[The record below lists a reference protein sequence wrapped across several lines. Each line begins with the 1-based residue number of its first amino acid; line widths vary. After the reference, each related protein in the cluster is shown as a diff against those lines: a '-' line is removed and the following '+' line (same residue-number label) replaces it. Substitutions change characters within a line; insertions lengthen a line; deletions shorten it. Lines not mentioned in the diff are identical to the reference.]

1 MDADVQILT
10 HRVTALEDTMGSV
23 MGEIRDG
30 IREIAV
36 NTGKL
41 AVLEERHAET
51 RDGLTRA
58 FDEIKRIQGE
68 KCDVTACANMKA
80 NYSSLE
86 GRVTNLETKVGEIKT
101 DMPGLKE
108 MRTWVI
114 TLAGLVI
121 VSVVGA
127 LLALVVRGG

>member
-58 FDEIKRIQGE
+58 FDEIKRLQNQ
-68 KCDVTACANMKA
+68 KCDMTTCARRSKA
-80 NYSSLE
+80 TGASLE
-86 GRVTNLETKVGEIKT
+86 EKAGTNLETSASATSKPSCPASKRCGHGSS
-101 DMPGLKE
+101 P
-108 MRTWVI
+108 WP
-114 TLAGLVI
+114 A
-121 VSVVGA
+121 S
-127 LLALVVRGG
+127 

>member
-10 HRVTALEDTMGSV
+10 HRVTALEETLGEV

-30 IREIAV
+30 IREIAT

-58 FDEIKRIQGE
+58 FDEIKRLQVS
-68 KCDVTACANMKA
+68 KCDSAACESIKA
-80 NYSSLE
+80 TCRSLE
-86 GRVTNLETKVGEIKT
+86 EKAGAMEQRAVAIETV
-101 DMPGLKE
+101 MPGLKE

-114 TLAGLVI
+114 TLAGIVI
-121 VSVVGA
+121 VSVVSA
-127 LLALVVRGG
+127 LIAMVVVK

>member
-10 HRVTALEDTMGSV
+10 HRVTALEDTMGAV

-30 IREIAV
+30 IKEIAL

-58 FDEIKRIQGE
+58 FDEIKRLQNQ
-68 KCDVTACANMKA
+68 KSDMAAFANVKA
-80 NYSSLE
+80 GFSSLE
-86 GRVTNLETKVGEIKT
+86 TRVTNLETKVGEIKT

-114 TLAGLVI
+114 TLAGIVI

>member
-10 HRVTALEDTMGSV
+10 HRVTALEETLGEV

-30 IREIAV
+30 IREIAT

-58 FDEIKRIQGE
+58 FDEIKRLQGV
-68 KCDVTACANMKA
+68 KCDATTCEAIKVTCK
-80 NYSSLE
+80 SLE
-86 GRVTNLETKVGEIKT
+86 ERVSSVETRTGAIDTV
-101 DMPGLKE
+101 MPGLKE

-114 TLAGLVI
+114 TLAGIVI
-121 VSVVGA
+121 VAVVGA
-127 LLALVVRGG
+127 LIALVVVK